1 MNKANRNKNFIILA
15 VVLLAVIMIIFYRR
29 TDSSGLEKT
38 SAPLVT
44 QILQEQYG
52 INHYCD
58 DVTIIKNNGDNTY
71 LAKATLGNGSVINV
85 KIEYYPK
92 KDRVYVEVPYTEVLL
107 LN

>member
-15 VVLLAVIMIIFYRR
+15 VVLLAVIMIIFIEERIHPTR
-29 TDSSGLEKT
+29 KT